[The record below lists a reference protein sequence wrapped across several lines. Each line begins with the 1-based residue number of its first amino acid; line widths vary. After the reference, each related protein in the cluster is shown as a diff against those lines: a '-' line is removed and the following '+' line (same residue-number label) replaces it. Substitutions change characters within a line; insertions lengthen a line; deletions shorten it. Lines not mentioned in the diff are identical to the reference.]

1 MTDRHSDGATRADLR
16 VLGAEAVAT
25 ALLMVGGLTAV
36 ILVVSPTG
44 PLAGLDVPDWV
55 RRFVAGGLFG
65 LSGTAATLSR
75 WGRLSGAHLNPAVT
89 LAFRLE
95 GTISTAR
102 AAGYVLAQLTGALVG
117 AAVVRLWGPWGRGV
131 SWGTTVPKAG
141 LAGWQAAGLEAG
153 VTLVLVVLV
162 LSLVARPRVR
172 HLTPWTMGP
181 LVRGA
186 GGARGA
192 ADRDQQQPGTQL
204 RAGRGDLDLDRGMGL
219 LGGSGGGR
227 AGRRR
232 SAAPGH
238 ATAGDRGTAGLRPDR
253 REGRGDGRTGA
264 GGGVTRGP
272 TPVASKRT
280 YGVVGL

>member
-1 MTDRHSDGATRADLR
+1 VTDRHSDGATREGLR

-44 PLAGLDVPDWV
+44 PLAGLDLPDWA

-65 LSGTAATLSR
+65 LSGTAASLSR

-89 LAFRLE
+89 LAFRIE

-117 AAVVRLWGPWGRGV
+117 SAVVRLWGPWGRGV
-131 SWGTTVPKAG
+131 SWGTTVPRAG

-153 VTLVLVVLV
+153 VTLVLIVLV
-162 LSLVARPRVR
+162 LSLVARPSLR

-181 LVRGA
+181 LYAVLVALEAPLTGTSSNPARSFGPAVVTGTWTEAWVYWVGPAVGA
-186 GGARGA
+186 LVGV
-192 ADRDQQQPGTQL
+192 
-204 RAGRGDLDLDRGMGL
+204 GL
-219 LGGSGGGR
+219 LHLVTRRR
-227 AGRRR
+227 AAEARLVYDRLIEKLEETATQVPAEVSREVRRLGRR
-232 SAAPGH
+232 S
-238 ATAGDRGTAGLRPDR
+238 
-253 REGRGDGRTGA
+253 
-264 GGGVTRGP
+264 GP
-272 TPVASKRT
+272 TVS
-280 YGVVGL
+280 